1 MEASFIRS
9 VEMLFRY
16 NILGIIGRL
25 FKTHSAF
32 PSKVSQVARKNRTR
46 IVMQDSSTVSY
57 ATALAE
63 LAQSVKSLDAIS
75 RDIDKLSQYITNKVF
90 FNFLVNPI
98 IPDEKK
104 KGILEDITNDAKFQP
119 YTLNFLYI
127 LIEKKRID
135 LIGEIFKEFE
145 TVYNKLTDTELAVVS
160 SIVKLENQI
169 SLGPSQNQCNV
180 LCRFKSYLLL

>member
-1 MEASFIRS
+1 MLANVNRKPLFVPEWCKRLQKLTNMYNGSRIGWIRTQRWKPQFIRS

-46 IVMQDSSTVSY
+46 IVMQDNVAGSY

-75 RDIDKLSQYITNKVF
+75 RDIDNLSQYITNK
-90 FNFLVNPI
+90 
-98 IPDEKK
+98 
-104 KGILEDITNDAKFQP
+104 
-119 YTLNFLYI
+119 
-127 LIEKKRID
+127 
-135 LIGEIFKEFE
+135 
-145 TVYNKLTDTELAVVS
+145 
-160 SIVKLENQI
+160 
-169 SLGPSQNQCNV
+169 
-180 LCRFKSYLLL
+180 